1 MDMMMTLIPFV
12 ILIVLWYVMLI
23 RPQQKKQK
31 EVTKMRDS
39 LRPGDEVVT
48 IGGFMARVVKTR
60 DDIVV
65 LELND
70 KTRVNVKN
78 WAIGEKLNLD
88 EEEEEVEEVESEA
101 EENSTEE

>member
-12 ILIVLWYVMLI
+12 ILIALWYVMLI

-88 EEEEEVEEVESEA
+88 EEEEVEEVETEA